1 MDFKLLH
8 QLLAHSERSGAHP
21 KHEASAGQLRSSD
34 VLAVTLEARAES
46 ELFGIVNF
54 LHSQP
59 TTQVEDAYLKSEAGN
74 SHATMLLKEEDSD
87 VFKRWVLPKLETM

>member
-46 ELFGIVNF
+46 ELFSIVNF
-54 LHSQP
+54 LHSQ
-59 TTQVEDAYLKSEAGN
+59 EDAYLKSEAGN